1 MYFRVNYSGSTWQQ
15 CNTALEWKEKYHV
28 GENDC
33 GRMSQKAQGPEKSGR
48 AEVPNKHT

>member
-15 CNTALEWKEKYHV
+15 RNMALEWKEKYHV

-33 GRMSQKAQGPEKSGR
+33 GG
-48 AEVPNKHT
+48 